1 MARTTNPVGF
11 ACRPVGFACALVSTV
26 VSLLAVACH
35 GNRSEIPPVHLIQNM
50 DFQSRFDAQEQ
61 NDFFRPV
68 DCRQRT
74 DEHGVVELNEHTGE
88 PLYVNPGCR
97 GRANRMPVPGTV
109 AVGHLKDDDEY
120 YRGRGPDGRL
130 FDRLPAGVK
139 LTPQLL
145 ARGEER
151 YNIYCQPCHDATGEG
166 KGVATRRGGGFKVA
180 PGNFHDPR
188 LRAMPLAYFVDVI
201 NNGKGTMLSY
211 AAQIPIEDRWA
222 IAAWARTLQVARTEE
237 GK

>member
-1 MARTTNPVGF
+1 MATFTQILATIGAVG
-11 ACRPVGFACALVSTV
+11 
-26 VSLLAVACH
+26 LLAACH
-35 GNRSEIPPVHLIQNM
+35 GNRSEQPPVHLIQNM
-50 DFQSRFDAQEQ
+50 DFQARFDAQEQ
-61 NDFFRPV
+61 NDFFKDV
-68 DCRQRT
+68 DCAGAKN
-74 DEHGVVELNEHTGE
+74 HA
-88 PLYVNPGCR
+88 CF
-97 GRANRMPVPGTV
+97 GRAQRLPVAGTV
-109 AVGHLKDDDEY
+109 AVGQLKDDEEY
-120 YRGRGPDGRL
+120 HRGRGPDGRL

-151 YNIYCQPCHDATGEG
+151 YNIYCQPCHDSTGEG

-180 PGNFHDPR
+180 PANFHDPR

-201 NNGKGTMLSY
+201 NNGKGTMLPY

-222 IAAWARTLQVARTEE
+222 IAAWARTLQVARTPE